1 MREAGVSRV
10 KRTPAITVETHDDR
24 TVTLGRFGQC
34 GGAAGIWSGAAPLH
48 GPRLPCLVLAPEA
61 TRACGPS
68 GRSIGKGLSWV
79 SRLRTPVT
87 RLADAVERLAACV
100 GFRVARPNDRARLC
114 PMRPLTSD
122 PHGWLRPTMS
132 RLKNDGV
139 FWMLAGPGSTLRGKG
154 CLRRPSHCD
163 VIPFLDSES
172 RRVTRSPKRPRRGHG
187 ARARASPLRAR
198 RPRACRSRGRGG

>member
-24 TVTLGRFGQC
+24 TVTLGRLGQC

-87 RLADAVERLAACV
+87 RLADALERLAACV
-100 GFRVARPNDRARLC
+100 GFRVARPTIGLDCAALCRPVRPSIRAGRARL
-114 PMRPLTSD
+114 MD
-122 PHGWLRPTMS
+122 GS
-132 RLKNDGV
+132 RC
-139 FWMLAGPGSTLRGKG
+139 S
-154 CLRRPSHCD
+154 
-163 VIPFLDSES
+163 I
-172 RRVTRSPKRPRRGHG
+172 G
-187 ARARASPLRAR
+187 AV
-198 RPRACRSRGRGG
+198 